1 MGCFSHRGNTG
12 LKSGRLEGGKKS
24 ENIFTHCVKSL
35 FGHNLDEAPADAWP
49 GSLGGGAQLPECAEQ
64 LVDLRVARE
73 EWLPIHLPSV
83 EWTYTPGL
91 LKKITIS
98 TKIQPKLQVS
108 TAPV

>member
-1 MGCFSHRGNTG
+1 MT
-12 LKSGRLEGGKKS
+12 KKS

-73 EWLPIHLPSV
+73 EWLPINLPSV
-83 EWTYTPGL
+83 E
-91 LKKITIS
+91 
-98 TKIQPKLQVS
+98 
-108 TAPV
+108 